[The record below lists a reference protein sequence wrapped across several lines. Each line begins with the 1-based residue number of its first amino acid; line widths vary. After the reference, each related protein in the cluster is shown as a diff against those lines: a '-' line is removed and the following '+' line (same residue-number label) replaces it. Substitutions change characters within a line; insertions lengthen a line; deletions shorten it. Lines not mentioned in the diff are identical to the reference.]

1 MRNYSKNVKDLY
13 MPMGGRNK
21 SKSVRGGGDNYSD
34 NEAAISQT
42 LEERKNY
49 IGSELDSGITV

>member
-1 MRNYSKNVKDLY
+1 